1 MFIEGLPSVV
11 VGARQHN
18 RQAAHPRTLP
28 AKARRGGAASTTIFA
43 VASAIFEKRAGRGF
57 GRAFIVAFVLLVAA
71 PVPLAR
77 ADLVG
82 QFDAAVR
89 NIRPWGG
96 YTVVASTRVYE
107 TSGAPAP
114 QLASAVVHFP
124 RGAAVRRSFLTS
136 RFFCDPAKLERDP
149 NPALCANARFAS
161 GSLLIDAR
169 PAIADPIPA
178 DVSLFLAPGAENG
191 ATATVVALVKS
202 NQRSPAY
209 NYEVLRGFLI
219 GERGGDRRFGYRLE
233 LPTLLRPLLPYVTL
247 SLAEMKLKITGL
259 TLERRTSP
267 KRLFWL
273 KTPDCP
279 RRKKI
284 TFGADYAFQGA
295 KPIFRRRKVS
305 CARFLDL
312 PTAHRKGR
320 IPGAPG

>member
-1 MFIEGLPSVV
+1 VFLVGAALPLPS
-11 VGARQHN
+11 
-18 RQAAHPRTLP
+18 
-28 AKARRGGAASTTIFA
+28 
-43 VASAIFEKRAGRGF
+43 
-57 GRAFIVAFVLLVAA
+57 
-71 PVPLAR
+71 AR

-82 QFDAAVR
+82 EFDAAVR
-89 NIRPWGG
+89 SIRPWGG

-124 RGAAVRRSFLTS
+124 RGAAVRRSFL
-136 RFFCDPAKLERDP
+136 RRKFFCDPGKLQRDP
-149 NPALCANARFAS
+149 NPALCANAQFAV

-178 DVSLFLAPGAENG
+178 DVSLFLAPGDNRA
-191 ATATVVALVKS
+191 ASTVVALVKS

-209 NYEVLRGFLI
+209 NYEVLQGFLVA
-219 GERGGDRRFGYRLE
+219 EHGGDRRFGYRLE

-247 SLAEMKLKITGL
+247 SLAELKLRITGL
-259 TLERRTSP
+259 TLRRRKRP
-267 KRLFWL
+267 KRIFWL
-273 KTPDCP
+273 RTPDCP
-279 RRKKI
+279 RGRKI

-295 KPIFRRRKVS
+295 KPISRKRKVS

-320 IPGAPG
+320 IPGAPK